1 MLCVCVCV
9 LTFYL
14 RREFGTTLHGPRVLF
29 CKDGNSVARVI
40 VILVAGTSLSGFSV
54 MGKIPGRL
62 EEYWYRDLRKKTSSS
77 SNVDDD
83 NENNS
88 CYHYGID
95 EIPHLS

>member
-1 MLCVCVCV
+1 
-9 LTFYL
+9 
-14 RREFGTTLHGPRVLF
+14 
-29 CKDGNSVARVI
+29 VARVI

-54 MGKIPGRL
+54 MGKIPGRP
-62 EEYWYRDLRKKTSSS
+62 EEYWYRDLRKKTSS